1 MKLNEEIDDLIKN
14 KYAARRGCFDN
25 VLYFIKKNSK
35 EVYPYYVIQRQYR
48 QLEKYKN
55 VLIFVIQGWKRPAGV
70 MIQMLFTDGTYSRVK

>member
-48 QLEKYKN
+48 KLEKYKN
-55 VLIFVIQGWKRPAGV
+55 VLIFVIQAWKRPAGV